1 MSFADPDAAVD
12 EKIREMELSETAID
26 IDETVRASKV
36 ADSNVRE
43 QVKHVVEAT
52 VDGDD
57 GNDPEPTS
65 TADAPREHGES
76 EPVDDRTPADEPN
89 GTAGSDGQLS
99 LEDLQ

>member
-1 MSFADPDAAVD
+1 VSFADPDAAVD

-26 IDETVRASKV
+26 IDETIRASKI

-43 QVKHVVEAT
+43 QAKQVVEAT
-52 VDGDD
+52 VDGEETT
-57 GNDPEPTS
+57 N
-65 TADAPREHGES
+65 S
-76 EPVDDRTPADEPN
+76 EPDNAETDRTETETESLDDQTADEPT